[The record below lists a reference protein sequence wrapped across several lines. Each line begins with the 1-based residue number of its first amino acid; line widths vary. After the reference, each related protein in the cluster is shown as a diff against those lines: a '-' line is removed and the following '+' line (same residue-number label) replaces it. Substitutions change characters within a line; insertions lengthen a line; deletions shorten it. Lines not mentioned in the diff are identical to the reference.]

1 MAHDEDEEMNGT
13 VARENGVAED
23 DESDE
28 EGEEV
33 YVVESILDKRVRR
46 GEIEYLI
53 KWKGYD
59 NPEDNTWEPKGN
71 CHCPD
76 LIEEFEAKLKIKERD
91 RKEKASS
98 DSSKQKKKDELPSSS
113 KKEADRSRREKSASK
128 EPKSAIRKKNTS
140 RATVEELS
148 SEETDSG
155 SENDLMNKVAGEF
168 LAEPTPGKEYLV
180 QKGESVSAV
189 LGVKKLERGGMVA
202 LVKYESGA
210 YELVPTVILSDN
222 SPRQIVEFY
231 ESRLRFF

>member
-1 MAHDEDEEMNGT
+1 MAHDEDEEMNG
-13 VARENGVAED
+13 APAQENGVAED
-23 DESDE
+23 DESGEE

-76 LIEEFEAKLKIKERD
+76 LIEDFEAKLKLKEKD
-91 RKEKASS
+91 RKEKT
-98 DSSKQKKKDELPSSS
+98 DSNKQKKRDELPSSS
-113 KKEADRSRREKSASK
+113 GKETDRSRREKSASK
-128 EPKSAIRKKNTS
+128 EPKSATRKKNTS
-140 RATVEELS
+140 RATVEKLS
-148 SEETDSG
+148 SEETDSE
-155 SENDLMNKVAGEF
+155 SENELMTNVAGEF

-180 QKGESVSAV
+180 QKGQNVSAV
-189 LGVKKLERGGMVA
+189 LGVKKFERGGMVA

-210 YELVPTVILSDN
+210 YELVPTVILSDH

>member
-1 MAHDEDEEMNGT
+1 MAHDEDEEMNGA
-13 VARENGVAED
+13 VAQENGVAED

-76 LIEEFEAKLKIKERD
+76 LIEEFEAKLKLKERD
-91 RKEKASS
+91 RKEKT
-98 DSSKQKKKDELPSSS
+98 DSSKPKKRDELPSSS
-113 KKEADRSRREKSASK
+113 SGKETDRSRREKSASK
-128 EPKSAIRKKNTS
+128 EPKSVARKKNTS

-155 SENDLMNKVAGEF
+155 SDTELMSKVAGEF

-180 QKGESVSAV
+180 QKGQAVSAV
-189 LGVKKLERGGMVA
+189 LGVKKFERGGMVA

-210 YELVPTVILSDN
+210 YELVPTVILSDH